1 MALGV
6 QPQSPIEGCCAPSG
20 PSPVE
25 LEHLARSLIE
35 GGRPDLLGMD
45 PTAVQ
50 TSTLRGRPW
59 ARLAVAAA
67 LVAHDP
73 RNPNALAS
81 IRAARRTFRTRG
93 DQVGNGYASYV
104 DGTRHLGLG
113 QHHLAADCWRE
124 VRELLGD
131 HGPVSANALA
141 HLSLAAYHAGDPAE
155 AASVADEAVGLA
167 RIRLDRRGEG
177 RALVYRSLADLA
189 LGDLER
195 CYAATLAADVTFSEL
210 TAPEDLFEW
219 PLVPLGR
226 IAVHGY
232 RGQYEAAM
240 AAADEASRRAALVG
254 TLWYEGIALAV
265 RAEFCAPA
273 DPGRAVA
280 DARRAL
286 QILRATGD
294 RWWEN
299 TALRALGTATA
310 LAGHPAG
317 ARRLL
322 EEAMHTSP
330 SPFERARCALALAG
344 VLVEAGELV
353 AARQL
358 LDGCLSMFRSAGS
371 KVVLCQALRLLATIA
386 PQQAIA
392 YRTEARNVST
402 NDLAFLLLLGAGW
415 PEATTQITVRC
426 AEPGAIQIDG
436 EEVTFMTANARR
448 GLTILALHGEA
459 GLHQEEL
466 SEHLWPGA
474 PALRAGQRM
483 RTLLWQMRKALGGEA
498 WRLQRLGQV
507 ILLDPT
513 NVAVDILATIAEAEA
528 LMDNPDPPATQSR
541 QVDRVLARLEA
552 PLLTQYQYEGWAATW
567 RDSAGAA
574 AVRLRSWRRSSD
586 ASNRV
591 NPATPTLVRDPL
603 TWALTPADTRT

>member
-1 MALGV
+1 MAQV
-6 QPQSPIEGCCAPSG
+6 VKSPSSIEGGCAPTG
-20 PSPVE
+20 PSPAD
-25 LEHLARSLIE
+25 LEQLARSLIE

-45 PTAVQ
+45 PTAVR
-50 TSTLRGRPW
+50 TTTLRGRPW

-67 LVAHDP
+67 VVANDP
-73 RNPNALAS
+73 RDPNAVAS
-81 IRAARRTFRTRG
+81 IRAAQRSFRTRG
-93 DQVGNGYASYV
+93 DQVGLGYASYV

-113 QHHLAADCWRE
+113 QHHLAADRWRE

-195 CYAATLAADVTFSEL
+195 CYAATVAADDAFSEL
-210 TAPEDLFEW
+210 TEPQDLFEW

-226 IAVHGY
+226 IAVHGF
-232 RGQYEAAM
+232 RGDYEAAS
-240 AAADEASRRAALVG
+240 ADADEALRRAALVG
-254 TLWYEGIALAV
+254 TPWYEGMALAL

-286 QILRATGD
+286 EILRATGD
-294 RWWEN
+294 QWWEN
-299 TALRALGTATA
+299 TALRALGTATS

-330 SPFERARCALALAG
+330 SPFERARCALSLAG
-344 VLVEAGELV
+344 VLVEVGENV
-353 AARQL
+353 EARQL
-358 LDGCLSMFRSAGS
+358 LDGCLGMFRTSGS
-371 KVVLCQALRLLATIA
+371 KVVLCQALRLVATVV
-386 PQQAIA
+386 PEQAIA
-392 YRTEARNVST
+392 LRAEARGVSA
-402 NDLAFLLLLGAGW
+402 NDVAFELLLGTGW

-426 AEPGAIQIDG
+426 AEPGAIQVEG
-436 EEVTFMTANARR
+436 EEVTFMTENARR
-448 GLTILALHGEA
+448 GLTILALHREA
-459 GLHQEEL
+459 GVHQEEL

-474 PALRAGQRM
+474 PASRAGQRM

-498 WRLQRLGQV
+498 WRLQRRGHV
-507 ILLDPT
+507 IVLDPT
-513 NVAVDILATIAEAEA
+513 NVAVDIIDTIAEAEG
-528 LMDNPDPPATQSR
+528 LMDSFSLTDPQNR
-541 QVDRVLARLEA
+541 QVDKVLARLEA
-552 PLLTQYQYEGWAATW
+552 PLLTRYQYEGWAEVW
-567 RDSAGAA
+567 RDRAQATA
-574 AVRLRSWRRSSD
+574 KRLRS
-586 ASNRV
+586 
-591 NPATPTLVRDPL
+591 
-603 TWALTPADTRT
+603 